1 MTDVVHS
8 YMRWLRVFCAVIS
21 VVSAYSVEDTRRS
34 NDISLSVDR
43 MERLGQT
50 DSLIKALKD
59 IAQHSHD
66 CGVRDVPKLRRK
78 FLNNATVTC
87 NDGSA
92 AG

>member
-1 MTDVVHS
+1 MTGNGYSCQLWVHV
-8 YMRWLRVFCAVIS
+8 LCLILS
-21 VVSAYSVEDTRRS
+21 VYTYTIEDSRRS
-34 NDISLSVDR
+34 NDISLSVER

-78 FLNNATVTC
+78 FLNNDTVTC
-87 NDGSA
+87 NDGSS